1 MNIGTVAEQ
10 SGLPPKT
17 IRYYEAIGLL
27 RPDRRANGYRDYS
40 ADDVHRLRFLR
51 RSRSLG
57 FSMEEC
63 RQLLSLYDDRDR
75 ESAEVKAI
83 AGAKLAEIERK
94 IEELEGLR
102 DTLSQLVRD
111 CHGDRRPQC
120 PIIDELSGGH
130 AVQ

>member
-63 RQLLSLYDDRDR
+63 RQLLLTFF
-75 ESAEVKAI
+75 AEQRAKNEKA
-83 AGAKLAEIERK
+83 RK
-94 IEELEGLR
+94 Q
-102 DTLSQLVRD
+102 SQ
-111 CHGDRRPQC
+111 
-120 PIIDELSGGH
+120 
-130 AVQ
+130 AN